1 MMETR
6 TCKVCGRELPETN
19 FPMGRWGR
27 VNTCKECRAAALRET
42 KAARRARMGGRNG
55 PLFRPGL
62 RRERPPRGHRHDGAL
77 QEVA

>member
-42 KAARRARMGGRNG
+42 KAAKRARMGGGQTG
-55 PLFRPGL
+55 PPFPTRTSTGRL
-62 RRERPPRGHRHDGAL
+62 RAKCGG
-77 QEVA
+77 

>member
-6 TCKVCGRELPETN
+6 TCKVCGRELPEAN

-42 KAARRARMGGRNG
+42 KAAKHARMGGQTG

-62 RRERPPRGHRHDGAL
+62 RRERPPRSHRHDGAL
-77 QEVA
+77 PEVA

>member
-1 MMETR
+1 METR
-6 TCKVCGRELPETN
+6 ACKVCGRELPETN

-42 KAARRARMGGRNG
+42 KAAKRARMGGQTG

-62 RRERPPRGHRHDGAL
+62 RRAGSGRSVADDVPR
-77 QEVA
+77 